1 MKENKYSKNIKIK
14 VPESVETII
23 STLQGK
29 GYEAFAVGGCVRD
42 SVLGIEPKDW
52 DITTSAKPEEIKALF
67 RRTLDTGIKH
77 GTVTIMI
84 KGIGYEVTTYRIDG
98 EYEDARHP
106 KEVLFTSSLIED
118 LKRRDFTI
126 NAMAYNSINGIVDC
140 FGGIEDLNSGI
151 IKCVG
156 NPQERFTE
164 DALRILRAIR
174 FAAVLNFDIEDET
187 KQAIDKLSYTLTK
200 ISKERIQSE
209 LEKILMSD
217 GTDRVSRLYETG
229 IIKWIFYPDNE
240 EYKKDD
246 VNKLIC
252 ILKNSPKDH
261 YIRWAIFTSFVSDGN
276 ILRSLKF
283 DNKTIKICNKL
294 RDNKNFSLIVNES
307 ELRKAIVIIGKDIFG
322 KYYIPY
328 RRAMKNIDS
337 NLLDDIVS
345 LYNLILQRGD
355 CLSVKEMAIKGS
367 DLIQIGIEPGVRMG
381 EVINILFEM
390 IIEDHTINQ
399 RDTLLKIARNYT

>member
-1 MKENKYSKNIKIK
+1 MKENIYNKNVKIK
-14 VPESVETII
+14 VPESVEII
-23 STLQGK
+23 INTLQEK
-29 GYEAFAVGGCVRD
+29 GYEAYAVGGCVRD

-67 RRTLDTGIKH
+67 RRTVDTGIKH
-77 GTVTIMI
+77 GTVTILL

-98 EYEDARHP
+98 EYEDSRHP
-106 KEVLFTSSLIED
+106 KEVLFTSSLEED

-126 NAMAYNSINGIVDC
+126 NAMAYNSNNGIVDC

-151 IKCVG
+151 IRCVG
-156 NPQERFTE
+156 DPQERFTE
-164 DALRILRAIR
+164 DALRILRAVR

-187 KQAIDKLSYTLTK
+187 KHAIDNLSYTLTK

-209 LEKILMSD
+209 LDKLLMSD
-217 GTDRVSRLYETG
+217 GTDRVRQLYETG
-229 IIKWIFYPDNE
+229 IIKWIFYPEDE
-240 EYKKDD
+240 GYKKDD
-246 VNKLIC
+246 INKLVS

-261 YIRWAIFTSFVSDGN
+261 YIRWAVFISFVSAKD
-276 ILRSLKF
+276 ILRNLKF

-294 RDNKNFSLIVNES
+294 KEHQYFSLFVSEP
-307 ELRKAIVIIGKDIFG
+307 ELRKAVVIIGRDIFG
-322 KYYIPY
+322 QYYIPY
-328 RRAMKNIDS
+328 RKAMKNVDCV
-337 NLLDDIVS
+337 LLDEIVN

-367 DLIQIGIEPGVRMG
+367 DLIQIGVEPGVKMG
-381 EVINILFEM
+381 EVIEKLFEM